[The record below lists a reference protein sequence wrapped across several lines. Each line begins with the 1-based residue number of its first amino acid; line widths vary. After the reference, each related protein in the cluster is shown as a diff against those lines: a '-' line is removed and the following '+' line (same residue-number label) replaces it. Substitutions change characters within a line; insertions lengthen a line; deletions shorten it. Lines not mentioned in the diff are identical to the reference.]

1 MSGIFKSA
9 RDADRKKSGSE
20 GAFRSAVLFSC
31 MMGAEILGNLR
42 DDRIV
47 GGVEFQN
54 CGVVAAFTERLGIV
68 DFLDR
73 HLPEPRRKGASFG
86 VIAKGLIIQILHAR
100 FKRIGFG
107 GLFFNNLPTN
117 QLLGRGV
124 LPSHLN
130 DRRIGDFLQAVG
142 DYGPS
147 ALYDAFVRE
156 CLVPQLPDGVNLH
169 GGKVNFCIRQVAN
182 DDFALQLASSESDYK
197 EHARYADRCEKLL
210 KAYSFATVVDGS
222 GTPLSMSPLDDGCI
236 FQRPVYGNAFRKVAG
251 ELSALRNGMFF
262 YMGDASFHSEM
273 NPEEQ
278 GFRWVARVSEKNT
291 KAACLLDTDEELV
304 PSSDQNFRLLETSVT
319 IGGAEQR
326 WILVES
332 GETEETVFA
341 ADSLKEP
348 ISSVSGTPL
357 DDIWKR
363 TPESGDL
370 FSQPLRKIGA
380 GDSQSCHKAECEGGQ
395 RRDAEK
401 MMGRRQRRFVLATNS
416 VGADAPSADGIL
428 ALHNRQGR
436 FVRGMRILMGKTM
449 YLSDQKCVESFTR
462 VGGMSFLL
470 TLTLALY
477 NHSES
482 ELRRRVAQSGEPM
495 LDWRGKVTEHPTL
508 KELFNL
514 FDSACLL
521 KATDGKKRVSSLL
534 WMNESTEGAARR
546 ILSLLGEEFERY
558 YEVDPEARR
567 VVRELWRAAK

>member
-1 MSGIFKSA
+1 M
-9 RDADRKKSGSE
+9 
-20 GAFRSAVLFSC
+20 
-31 MMGAEILGNLR
+31 GNLR
-42 DDRIV
+42 DARIV
-47 GGVEFQN
+47 GEMEFQN
-54 CGVVAAFTERLGIV
+54 CGVVAAFAERLGIV

-73 HLPEPRRKGASFG
+73 HLPEPRREGASFG

-107 GLFFNNLPTN
+107 GFFFNNLPTH

-147 ALYDAFVRE
+147 ALYDAFVSE
-156 CLVPQLPDGVNLH
+156 CLVPRLPDGVNLH
-169 GGKVNFCIRQVAN
+169 GGKVNFCIRQMAD
-182 DDFALQLASSESDYK
+182 DDFVLQLASSESDYK
-197 EHARYADRCEKLL
+197 EYARYADRCGKLL
-210 KAYSFATVVDGS
+210 KAYSFATVVDGN

-236 FQRPVYGNAFRKVAG
+236 FKRPLYRDAFRKVAG
-251 ELSALRNGMFF
+251 ELSALRNGMLFD
-262 YMGDASFHSEM
+262 MGDASFHSEM

-304 PSSDQNFRLLETSVT
+304 PSSDPNFRLLETSVT

-332 GETEETVFA
+332 GEPEETAFA
-341 ADSLKEP
+341 GDLPEGQ
-348 ISSVSGTPL
+348 ISSISGTPL
-357 DDIWKR
+357 DDIWMR
-363 TPESGDL
+363 THESGDI
-370 FSQPLRKIGA
+370 FSQPQRKIGA
-380 GDSQSCHKAECEGGQ
+380 GESQSCHKAECESGK

-401 MMGRRQRRFVLATNS
+401 MMRRRQRRFVLATNS
-416 VGADAPSADGIL
+416 VGANAHSADGIL

-436 FVRGMRILMGKTM
+436 FARGMRILMGKIM
-449 YLSDQKCVESFTR
+449 YLSDQKCIESFPR
-462 VGGMSFLL
+462 VGGMAFLL

-495 LDWRGKVTEHPTL
+495 LDWRGKLMEHPTL

-514 FDSACLL
+514 FGSACLL
-521 KATDGKKRVSSLL
+521 KAAYGKKRVSSLL
-534 WMNESTEGAARR
+534 WMNESTEESARR

-567 VVRELWRAAK
+567 VVREVRRAAK